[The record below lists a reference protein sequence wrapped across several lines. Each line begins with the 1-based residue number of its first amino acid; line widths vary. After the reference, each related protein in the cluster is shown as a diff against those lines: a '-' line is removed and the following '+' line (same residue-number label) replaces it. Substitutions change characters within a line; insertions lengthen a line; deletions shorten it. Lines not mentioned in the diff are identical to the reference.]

1 MDQSSFLYQELMK
14 RFLPFILTLISS
26 YCLAQTQT
34 RVVGYLPTW
43 ASFTT
48 NSQNVDFSKFTHI
61 NISFANPN
69 ASGILDEG
77 ISDAVLDAFID
88 NAHNHNVKVLISIGG
103 AGASET
109 IWKALMSSENRGVFI
124 NQVMSYLM
132 AHNFDGIDVDLESG
146 AITDDYDEFVAELS
160 VKTQNEGMLM
170 TAAIAMWNGDTVPD
184 QALSAFDFINLM
196 AYDATGPW
204 TASNPGPHSSFQFAE
219 DNLNYWVNT
228 RSIAPEK
235 CVLGV
240 PFYGYDFAK
249 AGQAI
254 TFRNIVN
261 LSSNAVNQDKT
272 NEVYYNGKPTIGAKT
287 VLGIENYGGVMIWEI
302 TQDAPAPNSL
312 LDTISSTI
320 SSKNYTLDHGNEAP
334 FIAINSPKNH
344 QTVLADSMITIEA
357 TAFDSD
363 GEIAYAAIL
372 IDSDTIQRFYSDGPY
387 SFTLPALDLGEYT
400 IRIFARDTSGIEKV
414 STYLHFS
421 VEQPKPS
428 VEIVTPTDLSTTMIN
443 KALSISISATDT
455 VSNITLVAILLDGDT
470 LKTFATGGS
479 HVFDYTPLTT
489 GFHVMT
495 CYAENMIGGKATSI
509 PVTISVNQEREPFF
523 GDPVSLPGII
533 ETEAYDLGGYKLTYF
548 DTDLE
553 NQGGSTFRSDASD
566 IENYAPG
573 KHNIGYID
581 MGEWME
587 YSISLTETDTFDIW
601 AHNAS
606 MINGGK
612 FKLYVDNE
620 ELLTSPTF
628 SATGGWSTFNE
639 TKIADQITIESG
651 DHILKIEFTATGFN
665 IDYLRFSSAVSAIYK
680 PVTQLKNVY
689 PNPTTTTLTIDAQ
702 EYQNGT
708 FTLYDLTGAIINST
722 SLKGDSFQVNTAQ
735 LQPGIYIGQLES
747 DGQVQSVKIVKE

>member
-1 MDQSSFLYQELMK
+1 MK
-14 RFLPFILTLISS
+14 RFLPFILTIISLS
-26 YCLAQTQT
+26 CFAQTQT

-43 ASFTT
+43 ASFAT
-48 NSQNVDFSKFTHI
+48 NSQKVDFNKFTHI

-69 ASGILDEG
+69 ANGVLDEG
-77 ISDAVLDAFID
+77 LSDQVLDAFID
-88 NAHNHNVKVLISIGG
+88 SAHNHNVKVLISIGG

-109 IWKALMSSENRGVFI
+109 IWEDLMSNSKRDNFI
-124 NQVMSYLM
+124 EQLMTYLTS
-132 AHNFDGIDVDLESG
+132 HDFDGIDVDLEAG

-170 TAAIAMWNGDTVPD
+170 TAAIAMWNGDTVPN

-204 TASNPGPHSSFQFAE
+204 SADNPGPHSSYSFAQQ
-219 DNLNYWVNT
+219 NLNYWVNT
-228 RSIAPEK
+228 RGVAPEK

-302 TQDAPAPNSL
+302 TQDAPTPNSL
-312 LDTISSTI
+312 LDTITSTI

-334 FIAINSPKNH
+334 FIAINNPRNH
-344 QTVLADSMITIEA
+344 QVLLADSLMTIQA

-363 GEIAYAAIL
+363 GEIANAAIL
-372 IDSDTIQRFYSDGPY
+372 IDEDTVQRFYSDGPY
-387 SFTLPALDLGEYT
+387 EFTLPALDLGNYT
-400 IRIFARDTSGIEKV
+400 IRLFARDTSGIEKV

-421 VEQPKPS
+421 VEQPKPYI
-428 VEIVTPTDLSTTMIN
+428 EISTPSELSTTMIN
-443 KALSISISATDT
+443 ETLSISITATDM
-455 VSNITLVAILLDGDT
+455 VSEITLIAILVDGDT
-470 LKTFATGGS
+470 LKTYTTSGS
-479 HVFDYTPLTT
+479 HSFEYTPEST
-489 GFHVMT
+489 GFQT
-495 CYAENMIGGKATSI
+495 ISCYAENAIGGKATSSPI
-509 PVTISVNQEREPFF
+509 TISVNQERKPFF
-523 GDPVSLPGII
+523 GDPVSLPGTV
-533 ETEAYDLGGYKLTYF
+533 EAEAYDLGGYNLTYF

-553 NQGGSTFRSDASD
+553 NQGGSTFRSDATD
-566 IENYAPG
+566 IENYATG

-581 MGEWME
+581 NGEWME
-587 YSISLTETDTFDIW
+587 YSINLSETDTFDVW
-601 AHNAS
+601 VNNAS

-612 FKLYVDNE
+612 FKLYIDNE

-639 TKIADQITIESG
+639 TIIGEEIIIESG
-651 DHILKIEFTATGFN
+651 DHILKLEFTAAGFN
-665 IDYLRFSSAVSAIYK
+665 IDYLRFSSAVSAISK
-680 PVTQLKNVY
+680 PIEQLKNVY
-689 PNPTTTTLTIDAQ
+689 PNPTSTTLTIDAK
-702 EYQNGT
+702 EYQNDT
-708 FTLYDLTGAIINST
+708 FTLYDLTGTIIST
-722 SLKGDSFQVNTAQ
+722 TVLNGDSFQVSTAQ